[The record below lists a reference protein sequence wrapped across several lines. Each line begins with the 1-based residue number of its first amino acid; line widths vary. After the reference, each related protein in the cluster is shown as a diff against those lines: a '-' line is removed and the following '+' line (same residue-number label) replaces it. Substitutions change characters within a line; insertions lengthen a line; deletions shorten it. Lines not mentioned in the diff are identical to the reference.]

1 MKRLS
6 KFIDD
11 HFEEMVIVMLLSV
24 MTVAIFYQVIMRYLF
39 NKAPSWTEELT
50 RYAFIWCAYF
60 GVSLGVKRNAHISVM
75 AVIDLLSPKN
85 RKKMYMIA
93 NVIFLAF
100 SVIILKLG
108 VETTMS
114 IAKLGRKSAALEIPM
129 WIVYAALPV
138 GFTFIILRL
147 IQAIYGQIRDIRGRS
162 EGDEEGAIG

>member
-24 MTVAIFYQVIMRYLF
+24 MTAAIFYQVIMRYLF

-75 AVIDLLSPKN
+75 AEVH
-85 RKKMYMIA
+85 
-93 NVIFLAF
+93 
-100 SVIILKLG
+100 
-108 VETTMS
+108 
-114 IAKLGRKSAALEIPM
+114 
-129 WIVYAALPV
+129 PV
-138 GFTFIILRL
+138 FPQKR
-147 IQAIYGQIRDIRGRS
+147 
-162 EGDEEGAIG
+162 